1 MNRWDPF
8 TEVFDADDAVFVRV
22 DLTGIEP
29 EDVHIDATERLLIV
43 LGSRERP
50 CGMFTRSF
58 RLPDTADGQAAV
70 AIMNEG
76 ILTVRIPKRCARPS
90 DTFAA

>member
-1 MNRWDPF
+1 MNRWDPV
-8 TEVFDADDAVFVRV
+8 TEVFDEDDAVFVRV

-43 LGSRERP
+43 LGSRGTP
-50 CGMFTRSF
+50 SGMFTHSF
-58 RLPDTADGQAAV
+58 RLPETADGGAAI

-76 ILTVRIPKRCARPS
+76 ILTVRIPKRCAPRS